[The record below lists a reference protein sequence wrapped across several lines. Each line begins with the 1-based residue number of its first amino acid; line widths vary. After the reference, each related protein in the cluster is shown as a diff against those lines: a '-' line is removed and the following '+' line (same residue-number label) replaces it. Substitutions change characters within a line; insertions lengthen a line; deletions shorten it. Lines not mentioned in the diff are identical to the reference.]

1 MPISSIQFIP
11 TLNQSHTQ
19 SHNHNTKHKHKHNPT
34 SILLTLP
41 AALASIAYVFR
52 IHQLLSRGTKHNL
65 DRSWAIYFPSQL
77 VALVACVTIVA
88 RAVTLSNQDGGYSPA
103 AMTSTVVMLI
113 AWLLTLVVNHFEPIY
128 TIRASP
134 YVSAYSAVSLLAAA
148 ITTRTLHD
156 TSTAASQP
164 QFHCFTAFLACNL
177 LHLTIESWPC
187 GRTLVQQQSHA
198 SRYDTANLFSR
209 LSFHFLQ
216 HVVSLGYK
224 RPLAFED
231 VDGLMPGYIRT
242 AQSYTHLAQRWEAHV
257 SKHHATE
264 QAPSLWNVIMAAY
277 ARQWGR
283 IMVLCLLQAGMMY
296 VSPQLLGKLLDFVQS
311 YKATSTTG
319 EKEAVPDPLAL
330 GVILAFGLFVASLVV
345 TFVSAQYY
353 AETTNLGIEIR
364 TALVAMVYRKSL
376 RLSAGARQKS
386 TAGEISNHMSVDVER
401 WPQATGLMPMVVS
414 VPFEIAIA
422 IWLCK

>member
-1 MPISSIQFIP
+1 M
-11 TLNQSHTQ
+11 
-19 SHNHNTKHKHKHNPT
+19 
-34 SILLTLP
+34 
-41 AALASIAYVFR
+41 
-52 IHQLLSRGTKHNL
+52 
-65 DRSWAIYFPSQL
+65 
-77 VALVACVTIVA
+77 
-88 RAVTLSNQDGGYSPA
+88 
-103 AMTSTVVMLI
+103 
-113 AWLLTLVVNHFEPIY
+113 
-128 TIRASP
+128 
-134 YVSAYSAVSLLAAA
+134 
-148 ITTRTLHD
+148 
-156 TSTAASQP
+156 
-164 QFHCFTAFLACNL
+164 
-177 LHLTIESWPC
+177 
-187 GRTLVQQQSHA
+187 
-198 SRYDTANLFSR
+198 
-209 LSFHFLQ
+209 
-216 HVVSLGYK
+216 SLGYR